1 MANILVQTTLCD
13 GEGESQIDRFSS
25 LITLLRS
32 DGHGVVARNRAPQF
46 DGSDPVLSTL
56 DASDF
61 DELWILAADRGNGLA
76 PADVR
81 GILRFRERG
90 GGIFTCRD
98 NESAGLSLLNLGS
111 VGLVHEFRKYNRA
124 MSRRIVFGGPCARLI
139 PLWDVAY
146 AIDGERSEDGR
157 PYGRAVAFHR
167 PTDGQAGLFED
178 LARDIARWLA
188 PAS

>member
-13 GEGESQIDRFSS
+13 GEGEWQIDRFAS

-32 DGHGVVARNRAPQF
+32 DGHGVVARNRTPQH

-56 DASDF
+56 DTSAF
-61 DELWILAADRGNGLA
+61 HELWILATDRGNALA
-76 PADVR
+76 PEDVR

-90 GGIFTCRD
+90 GGIFAWRH
-98 NESAGLSLLNLGS
+98 ESAGVSLLNLGS
-111 VGLVHEFRKYNRA
+111 IGLIHEFRKYNRV
-124 MSRRIVFGGPCARLI
+124 MSRRIVFGGPFARLI
-139 PLWDVAY
+139 PLSDAAY

-157 PYGRAVAFHR
+157 PYGRAVALNG
-167 PTDGQAGLFED
+167 PFED
-178 LARDIARWLA
+178 LACDIARWLE

>member
-13 GEGESQIDRFSS
+13 GEGEWQIDRFAS

-32 DGHGVVARNRAPQF
+32 DGHGVVARNRTPQL

-56 DASDF
+56 DESDF
-61 DELWILAADRGNGLA
+61 HQLWILATDRGNGLA

-90 GGIFTCRD
+90 GGIFAWRD
-98 NESAGLSLLNLGS
+98 QSAGFSLLNLGS

-124 MSRRIVFGGPCARLI
+124 MSRRIVFGGPFARLI
-139 PLWDVAY
+139 PLSDVAY

-157 PYGRAVAFHR
+157 LYGRAVAFNG
-167 PTDGQAGLFED
+167 PFEER
-178 LARDIARWLA
+178 ARDIARWLV